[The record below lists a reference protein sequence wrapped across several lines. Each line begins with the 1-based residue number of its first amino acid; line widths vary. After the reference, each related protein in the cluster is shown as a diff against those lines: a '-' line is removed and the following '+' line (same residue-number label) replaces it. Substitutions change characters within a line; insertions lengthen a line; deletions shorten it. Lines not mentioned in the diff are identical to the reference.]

1 MVAPKTPPSVIH
13 HPPTVHWAL
22 TCQARCRVGQGCS
35 DLQGVH
41 VRNRGP
47 SGLGG
52 PRRAAYMQ
60 RKAWSLD
67 PTLHPPYLF
76 PPQPRSSA
84 GCNWALPIDLR
95 LVFSAQVAQT
105 QGPKGPARPGPPIP
119 TLSPSIFWPPGLC
132 CVGPGP
138 QARQKVHAGV
148 YDLVSPIPVGTKL
161 LPSCTC
167 RSGLRAQHSRAH
179 IPSPLYHNSE
189 STQLQAGACPPVLG
203 TPACTRT
210 HRRPTLP
217 PYACLPT

>member
-1 MVAPKTPPSVIH
+1 VVAPKTPPSVIH

-22 TCQARCRVGQGCS
+22 MCQARCRVGQGCS

-47 SGLGG
+47 SGSGG
-52 PRRAAYMQ
+52 PRRAAYAEKGLVPRPNPASPLPLPTPARVQ
-60 RKAWSLD
+60 CWVQLGSTHSLAPGVLSSGGTD
-67 PTLHPPYLF
+67 PG
-76 PPQPRSSA
+76 PQ
-84 GCNWALPIDLR
+84 
-95 LVFSAQVAQT
+95 
-105 QGPKGPARPGPPIP
+105 GPARPGPPIP

-148 YDLVSPIPVGTKL
+148 YDLVSPIPVGPKL

-189 STQLQAGACPPVLG
+189 STQLPSWGLPSCAGDTRMHTHTQANAH
-203 TPACTRT
+203 TRMHT
-210 HRRPTLP
+210 FE
-217 PYACLPT
+217 